1 MFDMGKFMVSFR
13 SLALLAVAVNV
24 SIALSANTAFSETI
38 AIIVNRDNPVESVTE
53 QDLKKFYSDIS
64 VKWSTGERVKI
75 YDLPINNEARKIFSA
90 KILQRSPEDVTMEW
104 ANKRITNTAKN
115 PPNTLKSQVLMQSK
129 VASEKGGLGYMFA
142 DKVNHKKVKVVL
154 TIKE

>member
-1 MFDMGKFMVSFR
+1 M
-13 SLALLAVAVNV
+13 AVNV
-24 SIALSANTAFSETI
+24 FLALSADTAFSESI
-38 AIIVNRDNPVESVTE
+38 AIIVNRDNPVKSLSE

-64 VKWSTGERVKI
+64 VKWASGDRVKI
-75 YDLPINNEARKIFSA
+75 YDLPINDEARRIFSA
-90 KILQRSPEDVTMEW
+90 KILKRSPEDVTMEW